1 MRAYN
6 HHPPENKFHVLGSIR
21 LSIQNE
27 ITSKVESGLF
37 SVQCSTSKL
46 DLSFVRSNIAT
57 ADSVQRSTSKFDLS
71 NVASAAVR
79 GQFFDRD
86 TGVRLK

>member
-46 DLSFVRSNIAT
+46 DLSNIAS
-57 ADSVQRSTSKFDLS
+57 ADSAA
-71 NVASAAVR
+71 ASSL
-79 GQFFDRD
+79 
-86 TGVRLK
+86 TGTQASDWSGAKQN